1 MFIMEK
7 KTVLAILS
15 IDGCLSDNRT
25 ERSWVLRSDVYGID
39 EFYDAIGV
47 ESLVEADIENAGY
60 VRELLA
66 EGKVERMI
74 VYTVPYLSGGNSK
87 MFSTEL
93 SPTHWIL
100 ESTKVFREDV
110 VCSVYRLAPVG

>member
-1 MFIMEK
+1 MEK

-39 EFYDAIGV
+39 EFYDAIG
-47 ESLVEADIENAGY
+47 EDSLVEADVENVGY
-60 VRELLA
+60 VCGLLA
-66 EGKVERMI
+66 DGKVERMI
-74 VYTVPYLSGGNSK
+74 VYTVPYLSGGGCRL
-87 MFSTEL
+87 FSTEL
-93 SPTHWIL
+93 SPTHWAL

-110 VCSVYRLAPVG
+110 VCSVYRYEPVG